1 MRLVLRPVGAYLSRF
16 YTDEKKKKKKPD
28 FDFGYECVR
37 RDDGRITLT

>member
-1 MRLVLRPVGAYLSRF
+1 MCLVLRPVGAYLSRF
-16 YTDEKKKKKKPD
+16 YTDEKKKKKPD